1 MYNVIGIDPGEAV
14 GYAVF
19 EVHPD
24 KPEDTKLIWIGQGRH
39 TSFEQEF
46 IDLINKYEPRVV
58 VAEDYI
64 VYSHKLKA
72 HRNSR
77 MNTSRML
84 GKIEALS
91 KVFNYEVELQPAS
104 ILTVAQ
110 KWTRRPLP
118 KNHSISHQF
127 SALNHARF
135 YLIKNKLDLN
145 ELAREQKEKN
155 NGNS

>member
-1 MYNVIGIDPGEAV
+1 MFNLIGVDPGEAV
-14 GYAVF
+14 GFAVF

-24 KPEDTKLIWIGQGRH
+24 SPIDTRMIYLGQGRH
-39 TSFEQEF
+39 TTFNEEF
-46 IDLINKYEPRVV
+46 VELVNKYSPKIV

-84 GKIEALS
+84 GKIEALGD
-91 KVFNYEVELQPAS
+91 VFNYKVELQPAS
-104 ILTVAQ
+104 ILPVAE
-110 KWTRRPLP
+110 KWTKRPLP

-135 YLIKNKLDLN
+135 YMIKNNLDVN
-145 ELAREQKEKN
+145 EMIREGK
-155 NGNS
+155 

>member
-1 MYNVIGIDPGEAV
+1 MSTYKVLGVDPGEAV

-19 EVHPD
+19 EVTEG
-24 KPEDTKLIWIGQGRH
+24 KPEETHMVYIGQGRH
-39 TSFEQEF
+39 ETFNEEF
-46 IDLINKYEPRVV
+46 VDLINKYSPKIV

-84 GKIEALS
+84 GKIEALGD
-91 KVFNYEVELQPAS
+91 VFNFDVELQPAS
-104 ILTVAQ
+104 ILPVAQ

-118 KNHSISHQF
+118 KDHSISHQF

-135 YLIKNKLDLN
+135 YMIKNKLDLS
-145 ELAREQKEKN
+145 ELAREQSDRN
-155 NGNS
+155 A